1 MKYILKGDIMYYI
14 GELSKEGRRGIL
26 VELWDGVTYS
36 NYKLAIKKIK
46 EIEEVIGKSNLEVI
60 DEIDYDIPRS
70 QGWSEES

>member
-1 MKYILKGDIMYYI
+1 MYYI
-14 GELSKEGRRGIL
+14 GELSKEGRHGIL

-60 DEIDYDIPRS
+60 DERDYDIPRS